1 MTDVKAPTVKTARKV
16 VFTKRC
22 RVSARSTKMD
32 ENVPK
37 ISNKVT
43 ISVEILCGVKHK
55 MLKIATLSEDPF
67 NEKFDF

>member
-1 MTDVKAPTVKTARKV
+1 
-16 VFTKRC
+16 
-22 RVSARSTKMD
+22 MD